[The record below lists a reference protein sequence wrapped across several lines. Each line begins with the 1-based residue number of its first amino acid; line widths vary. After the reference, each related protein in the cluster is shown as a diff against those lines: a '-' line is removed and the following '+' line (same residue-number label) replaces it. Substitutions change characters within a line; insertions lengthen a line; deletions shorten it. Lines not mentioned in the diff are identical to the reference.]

1 MDTICV
7 QLNNVTMQDATSV
20 LNKETIHISNHPDCG
35 QGWLRL
41 NTCKPTTI
49 QFDSEKG
56 PYPEHYNT
64 ADPENTPDYVDSKHS
79 FNLESGSHFLF
90 WNSEFSCSMSITD
103 ITAITLF
110 DATITI
116 NSHNKDSKWKGL
128 QIPVEDLSK
137 LSMVESLYL
146 RFSLIVNQENT
157 IIDLRNFYNLEHLFL
172 GQAKKG
178 EYYANGSIKQII
190 ILDQV
195 MSQLSALHIEC
206 EYAPN
211 NMDKLQNLCEL
222 YLMHSP
228 CSWTMFSDVAPR
240 SSMQS
245 LSTIVIYSDNAN
257 DYKKI
262 LAFVDKSLSFNSQAK
277 TVQFVFGD
285 KDRTDTI
292 SNLLKD
298 PDCTTLANSI
308 AQKCTTLTF
317 NDVKY
322 PQTSLEE
329 RTNLSLIIKTTT

>member
-35 QGWLRL
+35 QGWLML
-41 NTCKPTTI
+41 NTCRPITI
-49 QFDSEKG
+49 QFYSEKG

-64 ADPENTPDYVDSKHS
+64 ADPKNTPNYVDSNYS

-110 DATITI
+110 DTTITR
-116 NSHNKDSKWKGL
+116 NSHNQNSKWKGGY
-128 QIPVEDLSK
+128 IPVEDLTK
-137 LSMVESLYL
+137 LSMAESLYL
-146 RFSLIVNQENT
+146 RFSLKVNQENT
-157 IIDLRNFYNLEHLFL
+157 IIDLRNFHNLKHLFL
-172 GQAKKG
+172 GQAKIG

-190 ILDQV
+190 ISDQV
-195 MSQLSALHIEC
+195 MGQLRALHIEC

-211 NMDKLQNLCEL
+211 NMDKLQNLWEL

-228 CSWTMFSDVAPR
+228 CSWSMCSDKAKV
-240 SSMQS
+240 MQGI
-245 LSTIVIYSDNAN
+245 STIVIYSDNAN

-262 LAFVDKSLSFNSQAK
+262 LTFVNNALPANSQAK

-322 PQTSLEE
+322 PQTSREE